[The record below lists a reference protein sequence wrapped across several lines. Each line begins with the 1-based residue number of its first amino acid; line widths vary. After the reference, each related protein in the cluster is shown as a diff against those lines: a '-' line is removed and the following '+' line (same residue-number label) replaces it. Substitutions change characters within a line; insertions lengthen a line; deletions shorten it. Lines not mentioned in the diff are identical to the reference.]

1 MNIRSKVTTLV
12 ATLFVALGVTAFL
25 VAWYVLMPSFAAL
38 EHSEAEVAMRRIQFA
53 LDRTFA
59 QLALSV
65 ASWGNWTDAWRFAE
79 DHNQTFA
86 AEQVTAAGL
95 RNLNV
100 STLIFSDP
108 SGHFIASATLDLQTD
123 QPLDLDFTAR
133 RALTSD
139 FPWRANF
146 REGRRVQ
153 GFVQTNR
160 GILMAAAAPV
170 LDGFGHGP
178 ARGMVIIGRLLTPRE
193 VEEIGAQAQ
202 AALSTVAAL
211 NPGRGNRL
219 VETGS
224 AMQVFHSFDDVYGR
238 PILTLR
244 VDMPRE
250 ITRRGYAAVHYAFG
264 YFMLAAVMIVAL
276 LVILL
281 NRAVV
286 NRLARVTRHA
296 VAIGGGA
303 DPTVRLDFEGKDEI
317 AVLAREFDRMVEHVV
332 RLGYCDSLTG
342 LANREQANRRLH
354 SALDAAHRQGRP
366 LALMYVDLDN
376 FKRINDTLGHG
387 IGDEVLVTAAE
398 RLCSALRSDAE
409 SREPDQLSINRAG
422 DLARLGGDEFM
433 VVLPEIGSSEDAA
446 RVAERL
452 IAALQEPMLLSKH
465 TVVVTPSIGIAI
477 APTDGTDAGSL
488 LRHADLAMY
497 FCKRRA
503 PGSYAFFDV
512 SMNEGALQR
521 YTIESKLRGAL
532 ERGELSLHYQ
542 PQISMSTSEVTGM
555 EALLRWTHPELG
567 VVPPS
572 EFIPIA
578 EASGLIVPIG
588 EWVLRTACQ
597 QARKWHEEGL
607 AVPRISV
614 NVAARQFAMHNFA
627 AQVAGIL
634 AEVGLTSSLLE
645 LEITESMIMLEE
657 ARAARL
663 MDQLHAIGVSIAID
677 DFGTGYSN
685 FQRLH
690 RMAID
695 RLKMDRS
702 FIRDL
707 GNDTGDRA
715 IAAAILSMARVL
727 NVEVVAEGVETFAQF
742 RFLQEHQCA
751 HCQGFLL
758 SRALPAGEARLL
770 LERARE
776 KFEGSPTQR
785 LRRLSRAES

>member
-1 MNIRSKVTTLV
+1 MNIRWKITALI
-12 ATLFVALGVTAFL
+12 ATLFVALGVTAIL
-25 VAWYVLMPSFAAL
+25 VARYVLMPSFAAL

-53 LDRTFA
+53 VDRTFA
-59 QLALSV
+59 HLALSV
-65 ASWGNWTDAWRFAE
+65 ASWGNWTDAWRFAQ
-79 DHNQTFA
+79 DHNQRFVT
-86 AEQVTAAGL
+86 EQVTAAGL
-95 RNLNV
+95 RNLKVN
-100 STLIFSDP
+100 TLIFSDP
-108 SGHFIASATLDLQTD
+108 SGHFIASETLDLQTD
-123 QPLDLDFTAR
+123 ERLDLDFTSR
-133 RALTSD
+133 QTLTPD

-146 REGRRVQ
+146 RDGRLAQ
-153 GFVQTNR
+153 GFLQTNR

-170 LDGFGHGP
+170 LDGFGNGP
-178 ARGMVIIGRLLTPRE
+178 ARGMVIIGRLLSPRE

-202 AALSTVAAL
+202 AALAMVAPL
-211 NPGRGNRL
+211 NLGRRDRL
-219 VETGS
+219 AETDRVI
-224 AMQVFHSFDDVYGR
+224 QVYHSFDDVYGR

-244 VDMPRE
+244 VDVPRE
-250 ITRRGYAAVHYAFG
+250 ITRRGYAAVYYAFA
-264 YFMLAAVMIVAL
+264 YLMIAAVMIVVL

-296 VAIGGGA
+296 VAIGEGA
-303 DPTVRLDFEGKDEI
+303 DPTTRLDFAGKDEI
-317 AVLAREFDRMVEHVV
+317 AVLAREFDRMVAHVV

-342 LANREQANRRLH
+342 LANREQAHLRLH
-354 SALDAAHRQGRP
+354 AALAAAQRQGRS

-398 RLCSALRSDAE
+398 RLRGALRS
-409 SREPDQLSINRAG
+409 G

-433 VVLPEIGSSEDAA
+433 VVLPEIGSSDDAA

-452 IAALQEPMLLSKH
+452 STALQEPMLLSKH

-477 APTDGTDAGSL
+477 APTDGADAGSL

-503 PGSYAFFDV
+503 PGSYAFFDA
-512 SMNEGALQR
+512 SMNEGVLQR

-588 EWVLRTACQ
+588 EWVLRTACR
-597 QARKWHEEGL
+597 QAKKWHEEGL
-607 AVPRISV
+607 AIPRIAV
-614 NVAARQFAMHNFA
+614 NVATQQFAMHNFP
-627 AQVAGIL
+627 AQVAAIL
-634 AEVGLTSSLLE
+634 AEVGLTSTLLE

-657 ARAARL
+657 ARAARVL
-663 MDQLHAIGVSIAID
+663 DELHAIGVSIAID

-690 RMAID
+690 HMAID

-727 NVEVVAEGVETFAQF
+727 EVEVVAEGVETYAQF

-751 HCQGFLL
+751 QCQGFLL

-776 KFEGSPTQR
+776 NSEGSPTQR
-785 LRRLSRAES
+785 LRRLNRAES

>member
-1 MNIRSKVTTLV
+1 MNIRWKITALI
-12 ATLFVALGVTAFL
+12 ATLFVALGVTAIL
-25 VAWYVLMPSFAAL
+25 VARYVLMPSFAAL

-53 LDRTFA
+53 VDRTFA
-59 QLALSV
+59 HLALSV
-65 ASWGNWTDAWRFAE
+65 ASWGNWTDAWRFAQ
-79 DHNQTFA
+79 DHNQRFVT
-86 AEQVTAAGL
+86 EQVTAAGL
-95 RNLNV
+95 RNLKVN
-100 STLIFSDP
+100 TLIFSDP
-108 SGHFIASATLDLQTD
+108 SGHFIASETLDLQTD
-123 QPLDLDFTAR
+123 EPLDLDFTSR
-133 RALTSD
+133 QRLTPD

-146 REGRRVQ
+146 RDGRPAQ
-153 GFVQTNR
+153 GFLQTNR

-170 LDGFGHGP
+170 LDGFGNGP
-178 ARGMVIIGRLLTPRE
+178 ARGMVIIGRLLSPRE

-202 AALSTVAAL
+202 AALAMVAPL
-211 NPGRGNRL
+211 NLGRKDRL
-219 VETGS
+219 AETDRVI
-224 AMQVFHSFDDVYGR
+224 QVYHSFDDVYGR

-244 VDMPRE
+244 VDVPRE
-250 ITRRGYAAVHYAFG
+250 ITRRGYAAVYYAFA
-264 YFMLAAVMIVAL
+264 YLMIAAVMIVVL

-296 VAIGGGA
+296 VAIGEGA
-303 DPTVRLDFEGKDEI
+303 DPTTRLDFEGKDEI
-317 AVLAREFDRMVEHVV
+317 AVLAREFDRMVAHVV

-342 LANREQANRRLH
+342 LANREQAHLRLH
-354 SALDAAHRQGRP
+354 SALAAAQRQGRS

-398 RLCSALRSDAE
+398 RLRGALRS
-409 SREPDQLSINRAG
+409 G

-433 VVLPEIGSSEDAA
+433 VVLPEIGSSDDAA

-452 IAALQEPMLLSKH
+452 STALQEPMLLSKH

-477 APTDGTDAGSL
+477 APTDGADAGSL

-503 PGSYAFFDV
+503 PGSYAFFDA
-512 SMNEGALQR
+512 SMNEGVLQR

-588 EWVLRTACQ
+588 EWVLRTACR
-597 QARKWHEEGL
+597 QAKKWHEEGL
-607 AVPRISV
+607 AIPRIAV
-614 NVAARQFAMHNFA
+614 NVATQQFAMHNFP
-627 AQVAGIL
+627 AQVAAIL
-634 AEVGLTSSLLE
+634 AEVGLTSTLLE

-657 ARAARL
+657 ARAARVL
-663 MDQLHAIGVSIAID
+663 DELHAIGVSIAID

-690 RMAID
+690 HMAID

-727 NVEVVAEGVETFAQF
+727 EVEVVAEGVETYAQF

-751 HCQGFLL
+751 QCQGFLL

-776 KFEGSPTQR
+776 NVEGSPTQR
-785 LRRLSRAES
+785 LRRLNRAES